1 MEKNNESLE
10 GFVVKMFDI
19 KKLYIT
25 VLAFISSKKTYMFSI
40 VGSFQRFQAWNR

>member
-1 MEKNNESLE
+1 MEKFNESLE

-19 KKLYIT
+19 KKLYT

-40 VGSFQRFQAWNR
+40 VGSFQRFQAWNQ